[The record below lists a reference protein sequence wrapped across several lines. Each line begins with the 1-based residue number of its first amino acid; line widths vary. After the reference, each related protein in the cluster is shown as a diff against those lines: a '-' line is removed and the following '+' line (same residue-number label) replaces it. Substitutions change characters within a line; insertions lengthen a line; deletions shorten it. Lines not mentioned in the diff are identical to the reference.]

1 MEASQSLDIFSDKK
15 YWTPARKKLLFALFE
30 TSWDQETLSE
40 KIGKK
45 KRTIARYLRE
55 PAFLQAM
62 TGMTAQKEL
71 LFAIRVL
78 SNKERILD
86 LLEKELIKRFGKLRF
101 KNLLKIREAMEGNS
115 QEFLSSI
122 LKETSKELGAKSVS
136 LK

>member
-1 MEASQSLDIFSDKK
+1 MEAPQASNIFSDKK

-45 KRTIARYLRE
+45 KHTIERYLRE
-55 PAFLQAM
+55 PIFLQAVTRM
-62 TGMTAQKEL
+62 TSQNEL
-71 LFAIRVL
+71 LFAVRVL
-78 SNKERILD
+78 ASKEKILD
-86 LLEKELIKRFGKLRF
+86 LLERELIKRFGKLRF

-136 LK
+136 